1 MSNRLTFLVGLF
13 DRTYL
18 PKWHSRYAK
27 EIGQG
32 ATSTEVCA
40 IANGESIIRRTHS
53 VSASGVEKHY
63 ESVEDRAVIDGV
75 TKIRK
80 IGLTVTFSDGD
91 PAEELAT
98 NELAS
103 GYLASIREE
112 TELSSLLTGELHR

>member
-1 MSNRLTFLVGLF
+1 M
-13 DRTYL
+13 
-18 PKWHSRYAK
+18 
-27 EIGQG
+27 
-32 ATSTEVCA
+32 
-40 IANGESIIRRTHS
+40 
-53 VSASGVEKHY
+53 EKHY